1 MAAKKGHEIATIDV
15 ELVTITIGGD
25 NPKELGLKTSNQIQ
39 ADTQIETTDAIKLII
54 KGVLIAQKR
63 QIDVITGNSLTL
75 SDNVFNP
82 ELVQMVQG
90 GKIEYDDDGNFKKY
104 TPPVVG
110 EEYKPI
116 PFTLRAYSAHYD
128 ASGLIIDYEKTT
140 FPNCT
145 GVPVAFSS
153 QDGVF
158 RTPQYTILSA
168 PAEGEAPY
176 DIEMVKELPVLEN
189 ADWLETVNALFNTGD
204 ESTAQITRS
213 MKDKDV
219 I

>member
-1 MAAKKGHEIATIDV
+1 MSLKKGHEIATIDV
-15 ELVTITIGGD
+15 DLVTVTVGTGD
-25 NPKELGLKTSNQIQ
+25 NIKELGLKTSNQIQ
-39 ADTQIETTDAIKLII
+39 TDTQIETTEAIKLIV

-63 QIDVITGNSLTL
+63 QQDTITGNSITL

-82 ELVQMVQG
+82 ELVQIIQG
-90 GKIEYDDDGNFKKY
+90 GTIEYDDDGNFKKY

-110 EEYKPI
+110 DEYKPT
-116 PFTLRAYSAHYD
+116 PFTMKVYSGHYD
-128 ASGLIIDYEKTT
+128 ASGIVLDYEKTT

-145 GVPVAFSS
+145 GVPVSFSS

-176 DIEMVKELPVLEN
+176 DIEMVKELPALGN
-189 ADWLETVNALFNTGD
+189 AEWLSTVATLSNGKSNNTNL
-204 ESTAQITRS
+204 
-213 MKDKDV
+213 DV
-219 I
+219 ED